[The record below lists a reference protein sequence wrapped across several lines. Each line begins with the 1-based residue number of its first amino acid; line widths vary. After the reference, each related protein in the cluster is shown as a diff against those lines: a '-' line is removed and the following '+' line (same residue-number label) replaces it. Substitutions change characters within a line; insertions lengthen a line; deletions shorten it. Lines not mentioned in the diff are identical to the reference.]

1 MVDDDGSFLSRRLRW
16 EPEPEPEAEPDAG
29 ADPGPAPGYEAE
41 AWEDEAG
48 AAEAGQTEVV
58 ATGRGVVAGPSFER
72 RELARLDMEA
82 LDRRRQLWRDT
93 SLILSLLLVVLL
105 GANVLIPELVGSA
118 GASPTPI
125 PTGVVAGGASAA
137 PSGGPTTGPA
147 LAPTRSPAAAQ
158 TTGPHIT
165 QPPTG
170 TAAPTHPGATPRPRP
185 TPTPVPP
192 TPKPSAPP
200 TPEPTPEPTPGIT
213 PTPAPGVRVSCE
225 ATAPLTVMCTST
237 TSDIQANS
245 QVWSMGDPGTVQ
257 DGGDGTGSITFIYES
272 AGGHHITLTVTG
284 VDGTTTASDFADVTV
299 SAT

>member
-105 GANVLIPELVGSA
+105 GANVLIPELVDSA

-147 LAPTRSPAAAQ
+147 LVPTRSPAAAQ

-200 TPEPTPEPTPGIT
+200 TPEPTPEITPE
-213 PTPAPGVRVSCE
+213 PTPAPPIAAFSWSQSL
-225 ATAPLTVMCTST
+225 PLMISFTNASSGETDWT
-237 TSDIQANS
+237 WDF
-245 QVWSMGDPGTVQ
+245 
-257 DGGDGTGSITFIYES
+257 GDGSTSSQQNPEHTYVDAKEYVVR
-272 AGGHHITLTVTG
+272 LTVTG
-284 VDGTTTASDFADVTV
+284 PGGTDFVEHTVTV